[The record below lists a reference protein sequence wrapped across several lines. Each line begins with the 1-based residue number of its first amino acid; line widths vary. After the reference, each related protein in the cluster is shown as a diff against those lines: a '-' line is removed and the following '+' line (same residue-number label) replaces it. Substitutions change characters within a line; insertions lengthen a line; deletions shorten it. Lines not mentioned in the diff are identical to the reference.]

1 MGELGTRAPCG
12 RSSFPPLSQPGV
24 ARSGGPERQGRRVTA
39 SGAGPGTATPPRPAG
54 PPAPRRPRPDPA
66 PRRDKAAALCSSP
79 QLGKPR
85 PPPPARG
92 RPGWGHPLSCPSA
105 GGQWPG
111 GAAHCPEPVYTWA
124 AAGARGRRGAGGG
137 RGGGL
142 VVGLGARAWLGG
154 GGEDPPPAP
163 PQPAGRGL
171 QQRAWTR
178 RGAGRG
184 FLLGVQLGTHL
195 ARDLRSESVKR
206 GHQLEARPGFMS
218 FIRCPIMENKL

>member
-111 GAAHCPEPVYTWA
+111 GAAHCPEPCVHLGGGRC
-124 AAGARGRRGAGGG
+124 AGSARGRGRAGGG
-137 RGGGL
+137 WWWVWGREPGWGEGRRPAPRPSPARWPGAAIAGLDPARGGEG
-142 VVGLGARAWLGG
+142 VSPRRPVGDTPGA
-154 GGEDPPPAP
+154 
-163 PQPAGRGL
+163 
-171 QQRAWTR
+171 
-178 RGAGRG
+178 
-184 FLLGVQLGTHL
+184 
-195 ARDLRSESVKR
+195 
-206 GHQLEARPGFMS
+206 
-218 FIRCPIMENKL
+218 

>member
-137 RGGGL
+137 RGG
-142 VVGLGARAWLGG
+142 AGG
-154 GGEDPPPAP
+154 GSGGASLAGGRGRRPAP
-163 PQPAGRGL
+163 RPSPARWPGAATAGLDPARGGEGVSP
-171 QQRAWTR
+171 R
-178 RGAGRG
+178 RPVGDTPGA
-184 FLLGVQLGTHL
+184 
-195 ARDLRSESVKR
+195 
-206 GHQLEARPGFMS
+206 
-218 FIRCPIMENKL
+218 